1 MILDLDH
8 KCPLCSISCSS
19 LQNKINHFYETNF
32 NLNENQLYATIHS
45 LINSHIDELKRQGL
59 KFVNISLSDVSFHFT
74 NCHISEKNIIARDIR
89 AICSLQELIQE
100 DTSKISS
107 WIKLVAL
114 KSTLLRQLKA
124 KCATDFDLKPY
135 EFS

>member
-1 MILDLDH
+1 MILDLDQH
-8 KCPLCSISCSS
+8 CPLCSISCSS

-32 NLNENQLYATIHS
+32 NLNENQLYATIHG
-45 LINSHIDELKRQGL
+45 LINSHIEELKRQGL
-59 KFVNISLSDVSFHFT
+59 KFVEISLSDVSFHFT
-74 NCHISEKNIIARDIR
+74 NCHLSEKNIIARDIR
-89 AICSLQELIQE
+89 AICTLQEQIQD